1 MLFPYQKWVT
11 KRVFKQKR
19 APIQNESAL
28 FLIMREKGVEPS
40 LRWNW
45 CLKPARLPFRHSRTE
60 TSFIV
65 TRFAAK
71 VNCRV
76 IILSFLAH
84 NNPKNSKGGPRR
96 EEKAPVMAAV
106 GRACGG
112 VSAVGPRCGSGLA
125 VQQPAG
131 PGLSG
136 TGTGPIAPPLPVGRA
151 AERPWE
157 PERRQHRSEERRV
170 GKECRSRWSPYH

>member
-1 MLFPYQKWVT
+1 MTPSISLGPF
-11 KRVFKQKR
+11 F
-19 APIQNESAL
+19 
-28 FLIMREKGVEPS
+28 MREKGVEPS

-45 CLKPARLPFRHSRTE
+45 CLKPARLPFRHSRAE
-60 TSFIV
+60 TLFIV

-96 EEKAPVMAAV
+96 EEKAPVMAAAS
-106 GRACGG
+106 RACGG

-131 PGLSG
+131 PGLPG
-136 TGTGPIAPPLPVGRA
+136 TGTSPIAPPLPVGRA

-157 PERRQHRSEERRV
+157 PERRQHPGRGQLQKV
-170 GKECRSRWSPYH
+170 